1 MSRRVMCR
9 TGAAG
14 QKQNAKHWPGRSAAQ
29 QGAQGIQI
37 KNLGG
42 IQIEVEMFLVF
53 CTVNSV
59 LNIHSLV
66 LFLTQLS
73 SGAT

>member
-1 MSRRVMCR
+1 MCG

-14 QKQNAKHWPGRSAAQ
+14 QKQNAKNWPGRSAAQ

-37 KNLGG
+37 KKLGG
-42 IQIEVEMFLVF
+42 IQIEVDMFLVF
-53 CTVNSV
+53 CTVTLV
-59 LNIHSLV
+59 LNIRSLV